1 MKTSMFAIFGVV
13 GGAAL
18 AAGGAF
24 VARDQLGVGIAMLV
38 AAVAIMQFA
47 AFRLPAPRGEPDRRS
62 SEWRR
67 MIGARHVAFFFL
79 PVSVF
84 LHILGL
90 GGEGPPVLIL
100 IAGLSSFVMG
110 ISMFVFVMTRISIDS
125 RAAKAESRRK

>member
-1 MKTSMFAIFGVV
+1 MFAIFGVV

-18 AAGGAF
+18 AVGGAF
-24 VARDQLGVGIAMLV
+24 VARDQLGVGVAMLV

-47 AFRLPAPRGEPDRRS
+47 AFRLPSPRGEPDRRS

-67 MIGARHVAFFFL
+67 MIVARHVAMFFL
-79 PVSVF
+79 PVIVF

-110 ISMFVFVMTRISIDS
+110 ISMFVFVMTRISIDGRS
-125 RAAKAESRRK
+125 TEARAGRP